1 MHRSGWRKEI
11 ASVTHMEELKTRGL
25 DQGTKKANTTSIA
38 PSKWETTLTVG
49 EVTHNGPRHEG
60 NHVKRNKKLTNPAK
74 KTNSQQKQGQ
84 KKQNN

>member
-1 MHRSGWRKEI
+1 MHRSGWRKESTS
-11 ASVTHMEELKTRGL
+11 ATHMEEFSIFGFSQTRGL

-60 NHVKRNKKLTNPAK
+60 NHVKRNKK
-74 KTNSQQKQGQ
+74 
-84 KKQNN
+84 